1 MGNDRFLNQIFWI
14 FLVLNVGTVRILF
27 CLDPDPDPNQSSV
40 WIRIRNTA

>member
-14 FLVLNVGTVRILF
+14 FLV
-27 CLDPDPDPNQSSV
+27 LDPDPDPNQSSV